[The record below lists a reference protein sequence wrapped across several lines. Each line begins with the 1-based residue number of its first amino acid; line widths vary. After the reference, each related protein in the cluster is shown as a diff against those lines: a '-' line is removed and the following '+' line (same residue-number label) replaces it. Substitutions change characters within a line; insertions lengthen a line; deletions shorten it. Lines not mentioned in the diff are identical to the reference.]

1 MNFIN
6 NNNSSKKIDFE
17 NNNNKE
23 FKYALTEK
31 NHSTFLDYTFA
42 YQSTL
47 INEGTIN
54 DPLKIKDYHY
64 DLEETFS
71 LNINMLKNIKN
82 YNFYN
87 INANINNDKL
97 NNNII
102 NKENNEET
110 KEIKKLINTII
121 EKNEN
126 KKNQIK
132 LIKNIKQKILNKKQ
146 ILEQTRLDLEKIKM
160 NSSIKIDELNNLL
173 NSKNKYIQ
181 IIYQRLN
188 NLNSYIKNIN
198 NNNYKRK
205 NIINLED
212 FFNLNN
218 NYNQNKKI
226 LNNKIQLILNN
237 SNNIKNENEIYLE
250 LKSLYKV
257 KNPNI
262 NLIRV
267 ANFYIEFN
275 NEIKYKNHLI
285 KKKLDKFIKILNFL
299 NYQDIGNFAINQNDL
314 SVTHYEMNFSKVGI
328 ENTKN
333 KKFNKEEEEFNLI
346 EKINNLM
353 DFQSLIDKFNKSK

>member
-6 NNNSSKKIDFE
+6 NNTSKKIDFDN

-23 FKYALTEK
+23 IKYALTEK

-47 INEGTIN
+47 INEGTII
-54 DPLKIKDYHY
+54 DPSKIKDYHY

-82 YNFYN
+82 YNFY
-87 INANINNDKL
+87 INNVNNNNDKL

-102 NKENNEET
+102 KENSEET

-188 NLNSYIKNIN
+188 NLNSYIKNLN
-198 NNNYKRK
+198 NNERK

-218 NYNQNKKI
+218 NYNQNKKF

-237 SNNIKNENEIYLE
+237 LNNIKKENEIYLE
-250 LKSLYKV
+250 LKSLYNIK
-257 KNPNI
+257 KPNI

-346 EKINNLM
+346 EKINKLM

>member
-6 NNNSSKKIDFE
+6 NNTSKKIDFD

-23 FKYALTEK
+23 IKYALTEK
-31 NHSTFLDYTFA
+31 NHSTFLDYTFV

-47 INEGTIN
+47 INEGTII

-82 YNFYN
+82 YNFY
-87 INANINNDKL
+87 INNVNNNNDKL

-102 NKENNEET
+102 NKENSEET

-146 ILEQTRLDLEKIKM
+146 ILEQTRLNLEKTKA
-160 NSSIKIDELNNLL
+160 NSSIKIDEMNNLL

-188 NLNSYIKNIN
+188 NLNSYIKNLN
-198 NNNYKRK
+198 NNNNERK
-205 NIINLED
+205 NVINLED

-218 NYNQNKKI
+218 NYNQNKKF

-237 SNNIKNENEIYLE
+237 LNNIKKENEIYLE
-250 LKSLYKV
+250 LKSLYNV
-257 KNPNI
+257 KKPNI

-275 NEIKYKNHLI
+275 NEIKYKNKLI
-285 KKKLDKFIKILNFL
+285 KKKLEKLIKILNFL

-346 EKINNLM
+346 EKINKLM
-353 DFQSLIDKFNKSK
+353 DFQSLIDKFNKNK